1 MELRERICWY
11 FADPMCSW
19 CWGFAPV
26 VSAIR
31 ETFGERLRVALVL
44 GGLRPGTRETLS
56 PALREEILHHWGE
69 VHRRTGQPFAFE
81 GALPDGFVY
90 DTEPPSR
97 AVIAVGALAPETVFP
112 YFRSVQH
119 AFYAEQK
126 DVTRSETLAALAE
139 RQGIEAAS
147 FLDRFE
153 SEEVK
158 RATRMHFARTRRAGI
173 GGFPTV
179 VLQDETGYRLLT
191 HGYLPWVE
199 IEPAVDAW
207 LDGR

>member
-1 MELRERICWY
+1 MGMRERICWY

-26 VSAIR
+26 ASAIH
-31 ETFGERLRVALVL
+31 ETFGDRLRLALVL
-44 GGLRPGTRETLS
+44 GGLRPGTREALS
-56 PALREEILHHWGE
+56 PALREEILHHWHE
-69 VHRRTGQPFAFE
+69 VHRRTSQPFVFE

-97 AVIAVGALAPETVFP
+97 AVVAVGELVHEAVFP

-126 DVTRSETLAALAE
+126 DVTRSRTLAALAE
-139 RQGIEAAS
+139 RQGIEAGT

-153 SEEVK
+153 SDDVK
-158 RATRMHFARTRRAGI
+158 RTTQAHFARTRRTGI
-173 GGFPTV
+173 RGFPTV
-179 VLQDETGYRLLT
+179 VLEDETGYRLLT
-191 HGYLPWVE
+191 YGYRPWGE
-199 IEPAVDAW
+199 IEPAIDAW
-207 LDGR
+207 LGRR